1 MTTGQSSTEM
11 FMVIAVLVI
20 ALVFVANA
28 LIPGLGDGV
37 RGLSEDV
44 QTVYTN
50 VTSDGSDE
58 MR

>member
-1 MTTGQSSTEM
+1 M

-50 VTSDGSDE
+50 ATADGSDE